1 MTWANRSGTTLL
13 VVFKFD
19 VPAREVQRLNLRDF
33 RGEFPVV
40 SVSIPDV
47 ELLSHVHVDLLPVE
61 RAARQIAYALMMGMD
76 YGSVSTLS
84 NRRHGGRNR
93 LERKLRGRLDL
104 PVLGMTLN
112 TARSIV
118 SQEITHPPP
127 PRMMT
132 MQEALDG
139 KRKKRP
145 LEDLPK
151 YPSAHIPTW
160 DDVIAYQSGID
171 VPWMGGPR

>member
-13 VVFKFD
+13 VVFRFD
-19 VPAREVQRLNLRDF
+19 VPAEAVRRLNLHDF
-33 RGEFPVV
+33 RGEFPLV
-40 SVSIPDV
+40 SVSIRDV

-61 RAARQIAYALMMGMD
+61 RAAQQIAYALMMGMD
-76 YGSVSTLS
+76 YGSVSTLA
-84 NRRHGGRNR
+84 NRCHGGRNR
-93 LERKLRGRLDL
+93 LERELRGKLDL

-118 SQEITHPPP
+118 SQERQSPPP

-139 KRKKRP
+139 ERKKRP

-151 YPSAHIPTW
+151 YPRAHSMLTV
-160 DDVIAYQSGID
+160 DS
-171 VPWMGGPR
+171 